1 MEIPLKSL
9 TRSLAALSF
18 SVLFFLGAFVRPA
31 LAQSDEAASSDSKAA
46 ISKLSVSPKSLS
58 YSVDIDKGKFSE
70 TLHFSI
76 SNKGTLPLAVTVG
89 APTDAKNY
97 VIQFPPAI
105 SPAGGTLTIAGSMS
119 QEVDVEFIPHGPGKN
134 EGGTIGITSNA
145 TSGESS
151 ATVDLK
157 GSATQKN
164 PTPTATAT
172 ATPTAS
178 PTATTATATPTET
191 STPKALLFG
200 QVTSEGNPVSN
211 SSVAMW
217 LAGTTGYGTGAIQ
230 LGATTSAADGSFA
243 IFSACPAQNS
253 QDEVYLTAQGGNAG
267 QGSNSSLMM
276 MATVGKCSSIFT
288 IIGSTIVNEQTTVA
302 GEWAL
307 AQFTDSTGQV
317 IGAPASNATGLANA
331 FNQAEVNL
339 VDTVSGAP
347 ASFWSNQGA
356 TAASC
361 TGLSP
366 PVNCNGLERLNT
378 IANILAACVESSG
391 PSSNACSML
400 LSNTGSSTTTL
411 GAAHAMATDPVAN
424 VATLFALQG
433 VSPPFTPNL
442 SKAPDGW
449 EIALNFDPG
458 GANFN
463 GSSFLAIDAD
473 GNVWATNSNGNS
485 VTELTSSGGL
495 VGNFNNTNTSGAN
508 FSGPDGV
515 AIDADGNVWVTNY
528 SGDTVT
534 ELNSSGGL
542 VGNFAPS
549 GANFESPIQVAID
562 AADNAW
568 VTNQGGRSVTE
579 LTSSGS
585 LAGNF
590 APVNFQAPQF
600 VAIDAFGNVW
610 VTDIEASS
618 VTILSSSG
626 GIVGE
631 PFSTDLVEPGG
642 VAIDAG
648 GNAWVAN
655 EGGNTVTE
663 VTSSGDLAGNF
674 APGGA
679 GFDSPG
685 FVAIDADGNVWVTNF
700 EGDSVTELT
709 SSGGLA
715 GNFAPIGAFNFP
727 DGVAIDAAGN
737 VWVANAI
744 NSVAEIV
751 GAARPVLTP
760 LVACLKQKP
769 PHAVCLP

>member
-1 MEIPLKSL
+1 M
-9 TRSLAALSF
+9 
-18 SVLFFLGAFVRPA
+18 
-31 LAQSDEAASSDSKAA
+31 
-46 ISKLSVSPKSLS
+46 S
-58 YSVDIDKGKFSE
+58 YSVDIDKGKFNE
-70 TLHFSI
+70 TQHFSI
-76 SNKGTLPLAVTVG
+76 SNKGTLPLEVTVG

-97 VIQFPPAI
+97 VILSPPAI

-119 QEVDVEFIPHGPGKN
+119 QQVNVEFIPQGPGKN
-134 EGGTIGITSNA
+134 EDGTIGITSNA
-145 TSGESS
+145 TSGASS
-151 ATVDLK
+151 ATVGLK

-172 ATPTAS
+172 ATPTV
-178 PTATTATATPTET
+178 TP
-191 STPKALLFG
+191 TPKALLSG
-200 QVTSEGNPVSN
+200 QVTSGGNPVSN

-217 LAGTTGYGTGAIQ
+217 LAGTGYGTGAIQ
-230 LGATTSAADGSFA
+230 LGATTSADDGRFTIQA
-243 IFSACPAQNS
+243 VCPAQSS

-288 IIGSTIVNEQTTVA
+288 IVTSTIVNEQTTVA

-356 TAASC
+356 TEASC

-366 PVNCNGLERLNT
+366 PVNCDGLERLDT

-391 PSSNACSML
+391 PSSSACTTL
-400 LSNTGSSTTTL
+400 LSNTGGSATTL
-411 GAAHAMATDPVAN
+411 GAAHAMATEPVAN

-433 VSPPFTPNL
+433 VSPPYTPNL

-449 EIALNFDPG
+449 EIALNFDPS

-463 GSSFLAIDAD
+463 GLSFLAIDAA
-473 GNVWATNSNGNS
+473 GNVWVTNYHGDT
-485 VTELTSSGGL
+485 VTELNSSGGL
-495 VGNFNNTNTSGAN
+495 VGNFAPSGAN
-508 FSGPDGV
+508 FSGPNGV

-562 AADNAW
+562 AANNAW
-568 VTNQGGRSVTE
+568 VTNLGGRSVTE

-590 APVNFQAPQF
+590 VPGNFQAPQF

-610 VTDIEASS
+610 VTDILANSL
-618 VTILSSSG
+618 TILSSSG

-631 PFSTDLVEPGG
+631 PFSTDLDGPGG

-674 APGGA
+674 APAGA

-685 FVAIDADGNVWVTNF
+685 FVAIDAEGNAWVTNS
-700 EGDSVTELT
+700 EDSVTELT

-737 VWVANAI
+737 VWVANAYT
-744 NSVAEIV
+744 VAEIV

-769 PHAVCLP
+769 AHAVCLP